1 MAKVKLYREC
11 RKGTICLQFC
21 NRAGETAR
29 HYLPF
34 SVEERFWDRSSCR
47 VVGCPNKDSINVSLQ
62 AVLVRAQDEL
72 LRMVMSGPTKHLSSA
87 EVRDRVCDILFN
99 NDVEGAALFVSVF
112 NEYVN
117 SLSHGGTRANYQA
130 CLSACRMFDSDIDLR
145 RFEDLDVAWLR
156 RFHAFHL
163 SRGITSNSIVMY
175 MRCIRAVFNY
185 AIDAGTTSAYP
196 FRNFKIRKVETFKRN
211 LSVDELRLLFSFP
224 VPEDA
229 FTRRQYFERK
239 YIDTCLIS
247 FLLCGINMKD
257 LLTLTWENLRDGRI
271 EYRRAKTGRL
281 YSIKVEPEAME
292 VIERYRVDGC
302 PYLWGLGHRFSDYRA
317 FVRKTNNALNDV
329 CRSIGIRSSTTYSM
343 RHSVASL
350 MSELDVPNDVISAVL
365 GHSMGNPTTAIY
377 INFNQK
383 KVDEANRLLIDYV
396 LHGRKV
402 PWDERVR
409 S

>member
-1 MAKVKLYREC
+1 MS
-11 RKGTICLQFC
+11 G
-21 NRAGETAR
+21 
-29 HYLPF
+29 
-34 SVEERFWDRSSCR
+34 R

-72 LRMVMSGPTKHLSSA
+72 LRLVMSGPTKNLSSA
-87 EVRDRVCDILFN
+87 EVRDRVCAVIFKKDG
-99 NDVEGAALFVSVF
+99 DGVDLFVPVYE
-112 NEYVN
+112 EYMN
-117 SLSHGGTRANYQA
+117 SLSNAGTRANYVTS
-130 CLSACRMFDSDIDLR
+130 LGACRKVDRDLNMR

-156 RFHAFHL
+156 RFSSFHSSL
-163 SRGITSNSIVMY
+163 GIMPNTISMY
-175 MRCIRAVFNY
+175 LRCIRAVFNY
-185 AIDAGTTSAYP
+185 ALDGGVTSSYP
-196 FRNFKIRKVETFKRN
+196 FRNFKIRRKETAKRN
-211 LSVDELRLLFSFP
+211 LPVEDLRRLFSFP
-224 VPEDA
+224 VPENV
-229 FTRRQYFERK
+229 FTRRQFYERK

-257 LLTLTWENLRDGRI
+257 LSSLTWENLRSGRI

-292 VIERYRVDGC
+292 LIERYRVEGC
-302 PYLWGLGHRFSDYRA
+302 PYIWGVGYKMTDYRS
-317 FVRKTNNALNDV
+317 FIGMTNKVMKSV
-329 CRSIGIRSSTTYSM
+329 CRSLGIRSSTTYAM

-350 MSELDVPNDVISAVL
+350 MSELDVPHDVISAVL

-396 LHGRKV
+396 VHGRKV
-402 PWDERVR
+402 LWDERVR